1 MAVEPDTRLLKW
13 ATRGGGRS
21 FGRLGFEGQGALADS
36 QLLSAYAVV
45 SMNIKG
51 YLARAARIYAFHS
64 QEGDISNVGHPVV
77 QSIVIN
83 TLCIRY
89 R

>member
-1 MAVEPDTRLLKW
+1 MAVEPDTPLLKW
-13 ATRGGGRS
+13 ATSDGWRG
-21 FGRLGFEGQGALADS
+21 FGRLGIEGQGALAVS
-36 QLLSAYAVV
+36 QVLSAYAVV

-51 YLARAARIYAFHS
+51 YLARAARINAFHS